1 MDFTRL
7 FDILD
12 YQHKRFP
19 RKDAFANRNATAQ
32 WEIMSTEKAVHERNC
47 MSAGLLQ
54 MGFHRGQR
62 MGIITHCGSTKWM
75 IADLAMLQIG
85 MVPVPIHATARPDE
99 IAHIIKDAEL
109 VGCFVSN
116 EEMLQK
122 VTLTPAKTQNPEVI
136 INQQSVTS
144 TSLVTLVTE
153 RSRSDQSDQ
162 RSRSDQ
168 GLKLISFEPMEGATP
183 WDQVIC
189 EPDEHDLQK
198 LQYLRDMVQ
207 PSDLATILYTSGS
220 TGMPKGVMLTH
231 NNIVSNIKSVLAIVP
246 VDSTM
251 IALSFLP
258 LSHIFERTVCY
269 LYQAAGT
276 GIWFSDSME
285 TLPQTLKEVRPHFF
299 AAVPRVLERSY
310 DRLKD
315 ERDKKGYLGQKIIN
329 WALALGERFPFA
341 GGDAMPFTYRLQWMA
356 ANILVFRK
364 WRKAMGGRLSGIVVG
379 AAALQPRL
387 GRLFSA
393 AGVAVREGYGLT
405 ETSPVVAFNRFEP
418 GGVHF
423 GTVGIPAPGVDVR
436 INAPDENGEGEVEV
450 KGYNVMSGYLNL
462 PEETREKFTE
472 DGWLR
477 TGDKGKFEY
486 KRFLRITG
494 RISEIFKTT
503 AGKFV
508 APAFV
513 EQQLRTSPF
522 IEHALVYGL
531 NQPTVSAIIVPDFA
545 HLEHW
550 CQANKV
556 HWTAPEFMIINPK
569 IEKLFREEMDKI
581 NEALLGQPERI
592 KDFKLVSDTWTA
604 ENGMLTPSLKLRR
617 TILMEKYIAPT

>member
-19 RKDAFANRNATAQ
+19 RKDAFVNRNATAQ

-85 MVPVPIHATARPDE
+85 IVPVPIHATARPDE

-122 VTLTPAKTQNPEVI
+122 VTSFTTA
-136 INQQSVTS
+136 TS
-144 TSLVTLVTE
+144 ASLSDRGE
-153 RSRSDQSDQ
+153 RSDQSDQ
-162 RSRSDQ
+162 RSRSYR
-168 GLKLISFEPMEGATP
+168 LISFEPMEGATP
-183 WDQVIC
+183 WNQVIC

>member
-12 YQHKRFP
+12 YQLKRFP
-19 RKDAFANRNATAQ
+19 RKDAFANRNAAAQ

-62 MGIITHCGSTKWM
+62 IGIITHCGSTKWM

-85 MVPVPIHATARPDE
+85 IVPVPIHATARPDE

-116 EEMLQK
+116 EEMLVK
-122 VTLTPAKTQNPEVI
+122 ITTFTTA
-136 INQQSVTS
+136 TS
-144 TSLVTLVTE
+144 ASLSDRGE
-153 RSRSDQSDQ
+153 RSDHS
-162 RSRSDQ
+162 
-168 GLKLISFEPMEGATP
+168 LKLISFEQLEGATP
-183 WDQVIC
+183 WNQVIC

-198 LQYLRDMVQ
+198 IQYLRDMVQ
-207 PSDLATILYTSGS
+207 PTDLATILYTSGS

-246 VDSTM
+246 VDSSM

-276 GIWFSDSME
+276 SIWYSDSME

-310 DRLKD
+310 ERLKD
-315 ERDKKGYLGQKIIN
+315 ERDKKGYLGKKIIN
-329 WALALGERFPFA
+329 WALELGERFPFA

-356 ANILVFRK
+356 ANILVFRQ
-364 WRKAMGGRLSGIVVG
+364 WRKAMGGRLSGVVVG

-393 AGVAVREGYGLT
+393 ACIAVREGYGLT

-436 INAPDENGEGEVEV
+436 IGQPDENGEGEVEV
-450 KGYNVMSGYLNL
+450 KGYNVMQGYLNL

-477 TGDKGKFEY
+477 TGDKGKFEH

-503 AGKFV
+503 SGKFV

-522 IEHALVYGL
+522 IEHAMVYGL
-531 NQPTVSAIIVPDFA
+531 NQPTVSAIIVPDFV
-545 HLEHW
+545 HLEQW
-550 CQANKV
+550 CKTNKV
-556 HWTAPEFMIINPK
+556 HWTSPEFMIINPK

-581 NEALLGQPERI
+581 NETLLGQPERI
-592 KDFKLVSDTWTA
+592 KDIKLVSDTWTA

-617 TILMEKYIAPT
+617 AILMEKYVASI

>member
-19 RKDAFANRNATAQ
+19 RKDAFVNRNATAQ

-85 MVPVPIHATARPDE
+85 IVPVPIHATARPDE

-122 VTLTPAKTQNPEVI
+122 VTSFTTA
-136 INQQSVTS
+136 TS
-144 TSLVTLVTE
+144 ASLSDRGE
-153 RSRSDQSDQ
+153 RSDQSDQ
-162 RSRSDQ
+162 RSRSYR
-168 GLKLISFEPMEGATP
+168 LISFEPMEGATP
-183 WDQVIC
+183 WNQVIC

-477 TGDKGKFEY
+477 TGDKGKFEH